1 MTGERPAFRKGA
13 FSMDISEAQA
23 RDRAA
28 ARLAADVAS
37 YALGV
42 AAENILD
49 IRQGGPRE
57 TAFARHV
64 AAYLCHVGFE
74 MSLARIAA
82 AFGRDR
88 STIAHACHVIEDRR
102 EDGAFDVWISG
113 LEKMLQ
119 QAPAAGW
126 RPPSEAKAS

>member
-1 MTGERPAFRKGA
+1 MGVVEL
-13 FSMDISEAQA
+13 QA

-42 AAENILD
+42 PVEEILD
-49 IRQGGPRE
+49 VRQGGPRA
-57 TAFARHV
+57 TTFARHV

-74 MSLARIAA
+74 MSLARIAT

-88 STIAHACHVIEDRR
+88 STIAHACHLIEDRR
-102 EDGAFDVWISG
+102 EDPQFDQWISG
-113 LEKMLQ
+113 LETMLQ
-119 QAPAAGW
+119 QTPSSHW

>member
-1 MTGERPAFRKGA
+1 
-13 FSMDISEAQA
+13 MDVLELQA

-42 AAENILD
+42 PVEAILD
-49 IRQGGPRE
+49 LRRGATE
-57 TAFARHV
+57 AAFARQI

-74 MSLARIAA
+74 MSLARIAT

-88 STIAHACHVIEDRR
+88 STIAHACHIIEDRR
-102 EDGAFDVWISG
+102 EDAQFDLWISG
-113 LEKMLQ
+113 LEAMLRQ
-119 QAPAAGW
+119 TPPAQW
-126 RPPSEAKAS
+126 RPREAS